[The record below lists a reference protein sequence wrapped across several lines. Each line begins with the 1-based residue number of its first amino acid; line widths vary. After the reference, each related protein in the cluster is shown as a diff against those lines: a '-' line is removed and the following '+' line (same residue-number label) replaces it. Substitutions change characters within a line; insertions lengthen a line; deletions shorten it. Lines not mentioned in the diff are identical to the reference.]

1 LVPLPSTLED
11 RIRDLCA
18 RAISADSAEAET
30 ILGELR
36 AALRE
41 HMRFA
46 RKMTA
51 VALSRDSVISSPK

>member
-1 LVPLPSTLED
+1 VPFTSTLED

-18 RAISADSAEAET
+18 RAVSADSAQAEA
-30 ILGELR
+30 ILEELR

-51 VALSRDSVISSPK
+51 ASFSRDSVVPTRK

>member
-1 LVPLPSTLED
+1 VAVVTTLED

-18 RAISADSAEAET
+18 KAVSADAAESEE
-30 ILGELR
+30 ILAELR

-46 RKMTA
+46 RMMSA
-51 VALSRDSVISSPK
+51 ASLSREMRSLSGK